1 MTRPRLYQRML
12 APGATPY
19 DIAKLLGDTVDTIE
33 RHYAPFVKELID
45 GKRRGHR
52 EESLHHYCTVARNRP
67 EDSMKTTD
75 NKRDS
80 GGRACKP
87 DSIMRK
93 FAKSPRVFKL
103 GITICDYVVYENIC

>member
-1 MTRPRLYQRML
+1 MTRPRLYQRIL
-12 APGATPY
+12 ARGATPY

-52 EESLHHYCTVARNRP
+52 EESLHDYCTVARNGQ

-75 NKRDS
+75 NKRD
-80 GGRACKP
+80 RAGLTVNT
-87 DSIMRK
+87 DSVRK
-93 FAKSPRVFKL
+93 DIREVKL
-103 GITICDYVVYENIC
+103 